1 MIDIKE
7 YEPKDIKKIS
17 KMIIRNLIEI
27 NSKDYGIEN
36 AKKMA
41 KDFEPQKLKET
52 FKNRRKVYVAIE
64 DGEIVGTAGA
74 DTSWYNKDEL
84 YILTVFVKPEKH
96 GYGIGKTLI
105 GKIEKYAKSQQVKK
119 LIVPA
124 SITGHGFYYKLG
136 YRYKNGKKKLNE
148 ENIYMMEK
156 LNK

>member
-52 FKNRRKVYVAIE
+52 FKNRRKVY
-64 DGEIVGTAGA
+64 TF
-74 DTSWYNKDEL
+74 L
-84 YILTVFVKPEKH
+84 LFH
-96 GYGIGKTLI
+96 
-105 GKIEKYAKSQQVKK
+105 
-119 LIVPA
+119 
-124 SITGHGFYYKLG
+124 SI
-136 YRYKNGKKKLNE
+136 
-148 ENIYMMEK
+148 I
-156 LNK
+156 